1 MRPLPP
7 ATLDNLN
14 PPVRGYRY
22 FDHADTNLDSDAGIA
37 SVKNRWLLA
46 EHALLAYEDEARIR
60 SELAARTQSVVPL
73 SGNIHRGFGFVAD
86 IDGCNAVLA
95 FRGTQVFK
103 PGDALSKFRSVA
115 RDYWT
120 DARIERRPLT
130 DGAWV
135 HAGFAGS
142 ADELMERLE
151 ASGLLTVPRRWWI
164 AGHSLGG
171 ALAAL
176 AAERLANMPG
186 QQVTGIVTFGQPRV
200 GNDRHAARLERLP
213 LCRIVHGC
221 DAIPTLPPTQ
231 FGFAHAPGEHVLE
244 PERRNN
250 YPRTVLQYIL
260 GYWQRWRFGL
270 GALTPVALLDHAP
283 LYYATLCYNEYD
295 PDPPR

>member
-1 MRPLPP
+1 MRPLPA

-22 FDHADTNLDSDAGIA
+22 FDHADSTLESHAGIGSA
-37 SVKNRWLLA
+37 KNRWLLA
-46 EHALLAYEDEARIR
+46 EHALLAYEDESRIR
-60 SELAARTQSVVPL
+60 SELATRARSVLIL
-73 SGNIHRGFGFVAD
+73 SGDTHLGFGFVAD
-86 IDGCNAVLA
+86 LDGTNALLA

-103 PGDALSKFRSVA
+103 PGDALSKFRAVA

-120 DARIERRPLT
+120 DARIERRPLS

-142 ADELMERLE
+142 ADELMEQLQ
-151 ASGLLTVPRRWWI
+151 ASGQLTAPRRWWI

-171 ALAAL
+171 ALAVL
-176 AAERLANMPG
+176 AAERLAHISG
-186 QQVTGIVTFGQPRV
+186 QQVAGIVTFGQPRV
-200 GNDRHAARLERLP
+200 GNDRHAVQLQQLP
-213 LCRIVHGC
+213 LCRVVHGC
-221 DAIPTLPPTQ
+221 DAIPALPPTRL
-231 FGFAHAPGEHVLE
+231 GFAHAPAEHVLE

-283 LYYATLCYNEYD
+283 LYYATLCYNEYA
-295 PDPPR
+295 P